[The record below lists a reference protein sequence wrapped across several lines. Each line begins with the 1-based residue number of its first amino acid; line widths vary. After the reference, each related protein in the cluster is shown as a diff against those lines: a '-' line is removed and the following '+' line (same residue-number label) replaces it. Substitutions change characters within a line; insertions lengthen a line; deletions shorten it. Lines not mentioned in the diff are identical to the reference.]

1 MSAGTGGH
9 VSPTYPDKEIR
20 KTASSPSKHLTA
32 IGGCRNISQTCPKTQ
47 DGVSVSFIQSVPAVT
62 GNEIL
67 KGKHMKHIVNNYQ
80 RGKVEHFM
88 REHTHTRT

>member
-1 MSAGTGGH
+1 
-9 VSPTYPDKEIR
+9 
-20 KTASSPSKHLTA
+20 
-32 IGGCRNISQTCPKTQ
+32 
-47 DGVSVSFIQSVPAVT
+47 VSVSFIQSVPAVT